1 MTEPVVLTQKDGVK
15 PPHTNAQWS
24 NENGDLHLTDLLG
37 GSGGGG
43 GDYRAGGSGW
53 WCNRTCRS
61 WCRTAQIGHGSRIS
75 VNGGDKPTETAE
87 VVVVLVVPFDSLEVV
102 LKTMVTY
109 RHAGV
114 DLNLVVLL
122 IMMVPV
128 EELHSIVTEP
138 LRLEPMI

>member
-1 MTEPVVLTQKDGVK
+1 MIQ
-15 PPHTNAQWS
+15 
-24 NENGDLHLTDLLG
+24 
-37 GSGGGG
+37 
-43 GDYRAGGSGW
+43 
-53 WCNRTCRS
+53 
-61 WCRTAQIGHGSRIS
+61 
-75 VNGGDKPTETAE
+75 PTEIAE
-87 VVVVLVVPFDSLEVV
+87 VVEVLVVPLDLLEVV
-102 LKTMVTY
+102 LKTMVTC